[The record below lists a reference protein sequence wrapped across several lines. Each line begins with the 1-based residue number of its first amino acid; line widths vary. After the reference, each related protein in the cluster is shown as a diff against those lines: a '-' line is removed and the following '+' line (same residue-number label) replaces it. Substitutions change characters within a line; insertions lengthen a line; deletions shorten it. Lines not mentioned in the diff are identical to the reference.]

1 MNGTYPC
8 AYTHT
13 YTYTCMYMQN
23 QRGRSD
29 LSCLRKVR
37 VSIQTICRKTCSV
50 KTDKKKDILKRGDSI
65 RQDSGGST
73 LDKQC
78 VVS

>member
-1 MNGTYPC
+1 MNGTYLY

-23 QRGRSD
+23 QRGKSD

-37 VSIQTICRKTCSV
+37 VSIQTICRKTSSV
-50 KTDKKKDILKRGDSI
+50 KTDKKEDILKRGDSI
-65 RQDSGGST
+65 RQDSGGRA
-73 LDKQC
+73 LEKQC
-78 VVS
+78 VVF